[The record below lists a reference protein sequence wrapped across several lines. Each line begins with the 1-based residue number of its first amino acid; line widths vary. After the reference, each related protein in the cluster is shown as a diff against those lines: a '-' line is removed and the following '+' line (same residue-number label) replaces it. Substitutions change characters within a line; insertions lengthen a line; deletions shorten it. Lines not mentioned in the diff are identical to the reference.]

1 MASNIKDL
9 INQGQQLEREG
20 QFTEAI
26 AAYEAAIQLQ
36 PNSESI
42 PEIYLDLGLAQLR
55 VGNLEA
61 AINCLVKVLRIKPDC
76 SAFFLAEKIKKLWWQ
91 LEFWLS
97 RMSLEQTENLQM
109 TIKNAINI
117 LAPSTQEQL
126 NVKTLN
132 LTEVFQLKLNYLAW
146 LYTSLGK
153 IVTQQDKVTDA
164 IFCNQKALF
173 YQIAV
178 VKPEFTDSNKI
189 ESSPKKPD
197 FLIIGVLK
205 CGTSSLYE
213 YLTQH
218 PKIVPA
224 LQKELYYFNRKSHKG
239 KIYWNWYLSNFMST
253 ANNDSFL
260 TGEATPTYISHQGTA
275 QNVFNSLPNIKLI
288 ILLRNPVARIISQYF
303 YNVNRGVEKRPL
315 AEVVAWETAILQDVT
330 TVADIYQAC
339 ADSSPRQKWD
349 KWYLPHSLYVYFLE
363 QWLGLF
369 PQNQCLVLQTE
380 MLSQKPAMTTNRVFD
395 FLGLS
400 PCETI
405 KYTKYNQGA
414 YSKRNLEPT
423 LFSQLAD
430 FLQPHNQKLEQYLAR
445 KFNWNLS
452 Y

>member
-36 PNSESI
+36 PNLDSM
-42 PEIYLDLGLAQLR
+42 PEIYLDLGLAQIQ

-61 AINCLVKVLRIKPDC
+61 AITCLVKVLRIKPDC

-91 LEFWLS
+91 VGPWLS
-97 RMSLEQTENLQM
+97 RMSLEQKENLQA
-109 TIKNAINI
+109 TIKNAIKI
-117 LAPSTQEQL
+117 LAPPTQEQL
-126 NVKTLN
+126 KIKTLN
-132 LTEVFQLKLNYLAW
+132 STEVCQLKLNYLAW
-146 LYTSLGK
+146 LYTSLG
-153 IVTQQDKVTDA
+153 IILTQQDKVTDA
-164 IFCNQKALF
+164 IFCNQQALF

-178 VKPEFTDSNKI
+178 VKPEFRDSNKI

-224 LQKELYYFNRKSHKG
+224 LQKELYYFNRKSQIGEIH
-239 KIYWNWYLSNFMST
+239 WDWYLSNFMST

-260 TGEATPTYISHQGTA
+260 TGEATPTYISCQGTA
-275 QNVFNSLPNIKLI
+275 QKVFDSLPNINLI
-288 ILLRNPVARIISQYF
+288 VLLRNPVDRIISQYF
-303 YNVNRGVEKRPL
+303 YNVNRGLEKRPL

-339 ADSSPRQKWD
+339 ADSSPQQKWD
-349 KWYLPHSLYVYFLE
+349 QWYLPHSLYVYFLE
-363 QWLGLF
+363 KWLGLF
-369 PQNQCLVLQTE
+369 PQNQCLILQTE
-380 MLSQKPAMTTNRVFD
+380 MLSQQPAMTTNLVFD
-395 FLGLS
+395 FLALP

-405 KYTKYNQGA
+405 KYKKYNQGK
-414 YSKRNLEPT
+414 YSKRNLEPN
-423 LFSQLAD
+423 LSNQLAY
-430 FLQPHNQKLEQYLAR
+430 FLQPHNQKLEQYLSR
-445 KFNWNLS
+445 QFNWNLS
-452 Y
+452 A